1 MFFATSVK
9 QLLPLH
15 CSSTNLIQTSCR
27 SSKYRLPFFLPLA
40 CLGSGV
46 PCSTTATAAAQKEPN
61 TVEVLEQTFQ
71 CDELTNVT
79 PTIISR
85 VGRNLHHIP
94 HHPVSI
100 IKQRVVNHFHKTYVT
115 RTGNAIFSHF
125 DNISPVVST
134 EQNFDSLLVPPGHIA
149 RSRNDNYYINS
160 TTVLRA
166 HTSAHQRD
174 CIRMGFDRFLVTGD
188 VYRRDEIDSSHYPVF
203 HQMEGVRLFNKHELF
218 ASCNDL
224 DSLDL
229 FETDESMKIES
240 DEKQAEHT
248 IDAVKMMEID
258 LKRTVTKLMRDLF
271 GDGIETRWNMC
282 YFPFT
287 HPSYELEIK
296 FQGEWMEMLG
306 SGIMR
311 QPILENGGAH
321 DKIGWALGLGLDRL
335 AMLLFQIP
343 DIRLLWSQDPRFIEQ
358 FESVGIDPV
367 TNIEFRPFSKF
378 SPCYKDI
385 TFWLP
390 NDFSENDFYEV
401 VRSIGGDLVEKVEVI
416 DEFCHPQ
423 TKKTSRCYRITYR
436 SMDRNVTNEEINT
449 IQSRVRDVVEE
460 KLQVELR

>member
-1 MFFATSVK
+1 MFSARSVK
-9 QLLPLH
+9 QLLLLY
-15 CSSTNLIQTSCR
+15 CRSTNLIQTSGR
-27 SSKYRLPFFLPLA
+27 SSKYRLPFFLPLV
-40 CLGSGV
+40 CLGSGA
-46 PCSTTATAAAQKEPN
+46 PYSTTVAAAALKERN
-61 TVEVLEQTFQ
+61 IVEVLGQTFQ
-71 CDELTNVT
+71 CDEMTNVT

-94 HHPVSI
+94 QHPVNI
-100 IKQRVVNHFHKTYVT
+100 IKQRVVHHFHKTYVT

-134 EQNFDSLLVPPGHIA
+134 EQNFDSLLVPPEHIA

-160 TTVLRA
+160 TTMLRA

-218 ASCNDL
+218 ASSNDP

-229 FETDESMKIES
+229 FETEEDMQVETN
-240 DEKQAEHT
+240 EKQAEHT

-271 GDGIETRWNMC
+271 GSGIESRWNMC

-321 DKIGWALGLGLDRL
+321 DKIGWAFGLGLDRL
-335 AMLLFQIP
+335 SMLLFQIQ

-358 FESVGIDPV
+358 FESVGIDPD

-401 VRSIGGDLVEKVEVI
+401 VRTIGGDLVEKVELI
-416 DEFCHPQ
+416 DEFCQPQ

-449 IQSRVRDVVEE
+449 IQSRVRDVAEE
-460 KLQVELR
+460 KLRVELR

>member
-1 MFFATSVK
+1 MFSARSVK
-9 QLLPLH
+9 QLLLLY
-15 CSSTNLIQTSCR
+15 CRSTNLIQTFGR

-40 CLGSGV
+40 CLGSGA
-46 PCSTTATAAAQKEPN
+46 PYSTTVAAATLKERN
-61 TVEVLEQTFQ
+61 VVEVLGQTFQ
-71 CDELTNVT
+71 CDEMTNVT

-94 HHPVSI
+94 QHPVNI
-100 IKQRVVNHFHKTYVT
+100 IKQRVVHHFHKTYVT

-134 EQNFDSLLVPPGHIA
+134 EQNFDSLLVPPEHIA

-218 ASCNDL
+218 ASCNDP

-229 FETDESMKIES
+229 FETEEDMQVETN
-240 DEKQAEHT
+240 EKQAEHT

-271 GDGIETRWNMC
+271 GSGIETRWNMC

-321 DKIGWALGLGLDRL
+321 DKIGWAFGLGLDRL
-335 AMLLFQIP
+335 SMLLFQIQ

-358 FESVGIDPV
+358 FKSVGIDPD

-401 VRSIGGDLVEKVEVI
+401 VRTIGGDLVEKVELI
-416 DEFCHPQ
+416 DEFCQPQ

-449 IQSRVRDVVEE
+449 IQSRVRNVAEE
-460 KLQVELR
+460 KLRVELR

>member
-1 MFFATSVK
+1 MFSATTIK
-9 QLLPLH
+9 QLLQLH
-15 CSSTNLIQTSCR
+15 CSSTNLIQTSFR

-40 CLGSGV
+40 CLSSGV

-61 TVEVLEQTFQ
+61 TVEVLGQTFQ
-71 CDELTNVT
+71 CDEMTNVT

-94 HHPVSI
+94 HHPVNI

-149 RSRNDNYYINS
+149 RSRNDNYYINN

-218 ASCNDL
+218 ASCNDP

-229 FETDESMKIES
+229 FETNDGMKIEN

-258 LKRTVTKLMRDLF
+258 LKQTVTKLMRDLF
-271 GDGIETRWNMC
+271 GEGIKTRWNMC

-390 NDFSENDFYEV
+390 NDFSENDFYEL

-449 IQSRVRDVVEE
+449 IQSRLRGIVVE